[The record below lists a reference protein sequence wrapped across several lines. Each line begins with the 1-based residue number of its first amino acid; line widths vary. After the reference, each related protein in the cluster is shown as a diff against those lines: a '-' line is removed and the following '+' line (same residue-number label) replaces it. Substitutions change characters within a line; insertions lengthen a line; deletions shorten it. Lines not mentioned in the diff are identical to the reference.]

1 MLWGK
6 MELSKRDKQMLLVE
20 VLYSL
25 GSYNRSKF
33 QKILF
38 LYFLPIFGICVV
50 RQYFIH
56 FWSWVYFSVLSA
68 ASIIDYR

>member
-38 LYFLPIFGICVV
+38 LYFLPIFGIASLDNIS
-50 RQYFIH
+50 FISGH
-56 FWSWVYFSVLSA
+56 GSTSPS
-68 ASIIDYR
+68 